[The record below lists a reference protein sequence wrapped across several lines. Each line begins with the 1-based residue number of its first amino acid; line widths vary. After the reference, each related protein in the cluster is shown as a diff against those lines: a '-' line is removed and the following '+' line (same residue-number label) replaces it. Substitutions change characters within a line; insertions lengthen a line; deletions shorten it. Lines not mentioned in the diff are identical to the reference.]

1 MVFKS
6 CLFVIYFPTY
16 DLAAAYLDGQYQ
28 ASLIKTNKRLIC
40 VCWTDSQSQ
49 LQQRQNE
56 AAFKHDSRTQSC
68 CGLNPSAPL
77 PILTNTFN
85 YWEILPRVS
94 VSQTVYCLL
103 WAHSP

>member
-49 LQQRQNE
+49 SQQRQNE

-68 CGLNPSAPL
+68 CGLNPSAL
-77 PILTNTFN
+77 VGFVRNT
-85 YWEILPRVS
+85 LPRMTAV
-94 VSQTVYCLL
+94 QITPNHHLNL
-103 WAHSP
+103 